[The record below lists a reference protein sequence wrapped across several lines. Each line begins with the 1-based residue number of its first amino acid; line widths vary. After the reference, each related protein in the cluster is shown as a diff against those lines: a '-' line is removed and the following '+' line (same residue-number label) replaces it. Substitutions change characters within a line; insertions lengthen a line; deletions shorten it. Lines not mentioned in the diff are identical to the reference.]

1 MTKPHEILESEDV
14 FADVTE
20 ASIDREKGI
29 IRGVKLLGLRSKN
42 KRNYDTPGVRKSA
55 MEALKGAQVFID
67 HPAVPS
73 QPRSY
78 RDKIGV
84 VGQNVSYLEGKGH
97 FGDIHYNPKHPCAEQ
112 FLWDVQNA
120 SKSLGMSVNAVVKSG
135 KTDNA
140 GDTVIEEVQS
150 IRSVDI
156 VSKPATTAGMFEHEE
171 ERADMDLE
179 TLKKQN
185 EATEAELA
193 KARKDHQELMEKL
206 NAMEAERAAEKLKG
220 EVTTEFTKIL
230 EGVDLADDI
239 RASIVECACEM
250 QESTRK
256 KFVGVISKISPML
269 IETPDEG
276 DDEDNDDVTPAKE
289 EVEEQVKTPA
299 PRKPQQK
306 TGKFDIK
313 SILG

>member
-42 KRNYDTPGVRKSA
+42 KRNYDTPGVRKTA

-84 VGQNVSYLEGKGH
+84 VGQNVSFLEGKGH

-135 KTDNA
+135 KTDNS

-171 ERADMDLE
+171 EGTDMDLE

-193 KARKDHQELMEKL
+193 NTKKAHQDLMDKL
-206 NAMEAERAAEKLKG
+206 NAMEAERAAEKLKS
-220 EVTTEFTKIL
+220 EVTVEFTKIL
-230 EGVDLADDI
+230 EGVELADDV

-250 QESTRK
+250 QEGTRK
-256 KFVGVISKISPML
+256 KFAGVMSKISPML
-269 IETPDEG
+269 IEVPDDG
-276 DDEDNDDVTPAKE
+276 DDDEEETPAKE

-299 PRKPQQK
+299 PRKTKQAA
-306 TGKFDIK
+306 GKFDIK

>member
-84 VGQNVSYLEGKGH
+84 VGQTVTFLEGKGH

-171 ERADMDLE
+171 ERTDMDLE

-193 KARKDHQELMEKL
+193 NTKKAHQELMDKL
-206 NAMEAERAAEKLKG
+206 NAMESERAAEKLKS

-230 EGVDLADDI
+230 EGVELADDV

-269 IETPDEG
+269 IETPD

>member
-20 ASIDREKGI
+20 AHIDREKGVI
-29 IRGVKLLGLRSKN
+29 KGVKLLGLRSKN

-55 MEALKGAQVFID
+55 MEALRGAQVYID
-67 HPAVPS
+67 HPEIPS
-73 QPRSY
+73 KPRSY

-84 VGQNVSYLEGKGH
+84 VGQSVTFLEGKGH

-112 FLWDVQNA
+112 FLWDVQHA

-135 KTDNA
+135 KTDSS
-140 GDTVIEEVQS
+140 GDVVIEEVQS
-150 IRSVDI
+150 VRSLDI
-156 VSKPATTAGMFEHEE
+156 VTKPATTAGMFEHEE
-171 ERADMDLE
+171 ETSDMDLE

-206 NAMEAERAAEKLKG
+206 NAMESERAAEKLKS
-220 EVTTEFTKIL
+220 EVSAEITKIM
-230 EGVDLADDI
+230 EGVTLEDAV
-239 RASIVECACEM
+239 RAEIIECACEM

-269 IETPDEG
+269 IETPEEG
-276 DDEDNDDVTPAKE
+276 EEEEETPAKE

-299 PRKPQQK
+299 PRKQK
-306 TGKFDIK
+306 AAGGKFDIK
-313 SILG
+313 SIMG

>member
-1 MTKPHEILESEDV
+1 MTKPLEILESEDV

-73 QPRSY
+73 QARSY
-78 RDKIGV
+78 RDMIGV
-84 VGQNVSYLEGKGH
+84 VGQTVTFLEGKGH
-97 FGDIHYNPKHPCAEQ
+97 FGDIHYNPKHPVAEQ

-120 SKSLGMSVNAVVKSG
+120 SKSFGMSVNAVVKTG
-135 KTDNA
+135 KVDSL
-140 GDTVIEEVQS
+140 GDTAIEEVQS
-150 IRSVDI
+150 ARSVDI
-156 VSKPATTAGMFEHEE
+156 VTKPATTAGIFEHEE
-171 ERADMDLE
+171 ERTDMDLE

-193 KARKDHQELMEKL
+193 NTKKAHQELMDKL
-206 NAMEAERAAEKLKG
+206 NAMESERAAEKLKG
-220 EVTTEFTKIL
+220 EVTSEFTKIL
-230 EGVDLADDI
+230 EGTELADDV

-256 KFVGVISKISPML
+256 KFAGVISKISPML
-269 IETPDEG
+269 IETPD

-306 TGKFDIK
+306 TGKFDIA